1 MGDAKVQSFLD
12 GIDCSAVL
20 TLAVFILSI
29 WLLERNVNRYRTDL
43 FIAILRTACTL
54 SVEKL
59 MELAAAMN
67 LSPSRA
73 NNKCFLGVG
82 ENLHN

>member
-1 MGDAKVQSFLD
+1 
-12 GIDCSAVL
+12 
-20 TLAVFILSI
+20 
-29 WLLERNVNRYRTDL
+29 
-43 FIAILRTACTL
+43 
-54 SVEKL
+54 L

-82 ENLHN
+82 ENLHNWILVRKNLLHFLKRLSISARSVRQQPHLNKKRTKDAV